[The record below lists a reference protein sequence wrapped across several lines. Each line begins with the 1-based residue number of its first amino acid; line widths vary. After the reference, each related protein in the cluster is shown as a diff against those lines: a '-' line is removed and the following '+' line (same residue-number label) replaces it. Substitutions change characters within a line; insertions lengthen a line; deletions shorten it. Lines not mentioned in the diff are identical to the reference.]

1 MNKVLLLLLLLI
13 IAELSG
19 RHRQSPI
26 VLGGED
32 QSLGTKDTLSIGPL
46 DTQGS
51 HVFINPVRY
60 TCTSTCMLLAIAY
73 SSSPFFSLSYCPFEF
88 MLQNVHY

>member
-1 MNKVLLLLLLLI
+1 MFINKVLLLLLLLLLLI

-32 QSLGTKDTLSIGPL
+32 QSLGTKDTLSIGPV
-46 DTQGS
+46 DTHSS
-51 HVFINPVRY
+51 HVYINSVRFIYLFIYLFRVTY
-60 TCTSTCMLLAIAY
+60 
-73 SSSPFFSLSYCPFEF
+73 F
-88 MLQNVHY
+88 MLCN

>member
-1 MNKVLLLLLLLI
+1 MI

-32 QSLGTKDTLSIGPL
+32 QSLGTKDTLSIGPV
-46 DTQGS
+46 DT
-51 HVFINPVRY
+51 H
-60 TCTSTCMLLAIAY
+60 
-73 SSSPFFSLSYCPFEF
+73 
-88 MLQNVHY
+88 